1 MSEEVEIVKNE
12 VIGGIDASSYPL
24 ELSKV
29 LQIQQSFV
37 PKWEEKTE
45 LERDIEAFR
54 AKYEK
59 EGHNEETV
67 EEAKTLAKRAM
78 KVRTSTDKIHKIEK
92 SFYWEGGKLV
102 DEFRKAIRNPVEE
115 YEAELKEVTEKE
127 KREEE
132 ERLAKLQEER
142 VAILSEYVEDAEERK
157 LNEMDDEMWETYL
170 MMQKKKYEDR
180 VAEEKKAE
188 EEEKERQRLVVLH
201 NSRKEELIPY
211 WNFLEGEQKESN
223 FSELS
228 DEEFK
233 TIKKDVQA
241 LKAQDDEKKAKL
253 EKEAAELR
261 KKEAKRKERGA
272 EMNKYISHIA
282 NYDKMIEMPDDKY
295 AKALKDAKKLYE
307 EAEKKRV
314 EEEKVKEKEEAD
326 RLAQIEADK
335 KAKSAPDKE
344 KLQKLAKEIN
354 GIEFPELSSDEAKE
368 ILEDVTT
375 LLGKVTKYINEE
387 VENL

>member
-1 MSEEVEIVKNE
+1 MKTEEVKNE
-12 VIGGIDASSYPL
+12 VIGGIEVSNYPL

-45 LERDIEAFR
+45 LEKDLKNFK
-54 AKYEK
+54 AKYDK
-59 EGHNEETV
+59 DGHNEETV
-67 EEAKTLAKRAM
+67 QEAKDLAKRAQ
-78 KVRTSTDKIHKIEK
+78 KVRTSTDKIHSAEK

-102 DEFRKAIRNPVEE
+102 DAFKKAIHDPIKEH
-115 YEAELKEVTEKE
+115 EAELKKITEKE

-132 ERLAKLQEER
+132 ARLAKLQEDR

-157 LNEMDDEMWETYL
+157 LNEMDDEMWEAYL

-180 VAEEKKAE
+180 LAEEKKAE
-188 EEEKERQRLVVLH
+188 EEEKERQRLVDLY
-201 NSRKEELIPY
+201 NSRKEELIPF
-211 WNFLEGEQKESN
+211 WNYIKDDTKSADFSALPKGSFDIILNEAKE
-223 FSELS
+223 
-228 DEEFK
+228 
-233 TIKKDVQA
+233 A
-241 LKAQDDEKKAKL
+241 KAEDDKKKAEL
-253 EKEAAELR
+253 EKEAEALR
-261 KKEAKRKERGA
+261 KKEAKRRERGA
-272 EMNKYISHIA
+272 EMNKFISHIA

-295 AKALKDAKKLYE
+295 SKALKDAKKLYE
-307 EAEKKRV
+307 EAEAEKAMIEQAEAKK
-314 EEEKVKEKEEAD
+314 EEE

-354 GIEFPELSSDEAKE
+354 GIELPELSSDEAKE

>member
-1 MSEEVEIVKNE
+1 MKTEEVENK
-12 VIGGIDASSYPL
+12 VIGGIEVSNYPL
-24 ELSKV
+24 EINAV
-29 LQIQQSFV
+29 LQIQEAFV
-37 PKWEEKTE
+37 PKWVEKTE
-45 LERDIEAFR
+45 LEKDIEAFR
-54 AKYEK
+54 AMYKK

-67 EEAKTLAKRAM
+67 EEAKTLAKKAM
-78 KVRTSTDKIHKIEK
+78 KLRTSTDKIHKVEK

-102 DEFRKAIRNPVEE
+102 DEFRKAIRNPVEG
-115 YEAELKEVTEKE
+115 YEAELKEITEKE

-142 VAILSEYVEDAEERK
+142 VAILSEYVEDAGERK
-157 LNEMDDEMWETYL
+157 LNEMDDEMWEAYL

-180 VAEEKKAE
+180 VAEEKEAE
-188 EEEKERQRLVVLH
+188 KWEKEKQRLIALH
-201 NSRKEELIPY
+201 NSRKEELIPF
-211 WNFLEGEQKESN
+211 WNFLEYEKKEFD
-223 FSELS
+223 FSRLS

-233 TIKKDVQA
+233 TIKENVQA
-241 LKAQDDEKKAKL
+241 LKAEDDEKKAEL
-253 EKEAAELR
+253 EKEAEELR

-272 EMNKYISHIA
+272 EMQKYLSHIA
-282 NYDKMIEMPDDKY
+282 NYDIMIEMSDDKY

-307 EAEKKRV
+307 EAEKKKA
-314 EEEKVKEKEEAD
+314 EELAAKEKEEAD

-335 KAKSAPDKE
+335 RAKSAPDKE

-354 GIEFPELSSDEAKE
+354 GLELPELSSDEAKE

-375 LLGKVTKYINEE
+375 LLGKVTKYITEE

>member
-1 MSEEVEIVKNE
+1 MKTEAVKNE
-12 VIGGIDASSYPL
+12 VIGGIEVSNYPL
-24 ELSKV
+24 EINAV
-29 LQIQQSFV
+29 LQIQEAFV
-37 PKWEEKTE
+37 PKWAEKEE

-54 AKYEK
+54 VKYEK

-67 EEAKTLAKRAM
+67 EEAKALAKKAM
-78 KVRTSTDKIHKIEK
+78 KIRTSTDKIHKIEK

-115 YEAELKEVTEKE
+115 YEAELKEITEKE

-142 VAILSEYVEDAEERK
+142 AAILSEYVEDAEERK
-157 LNEMDDEMWETYL
+157 LNEMDDEMWEAYL

-188 EEEKERQRLVVLH
+188 EEEKERQRLITLH

-211 WNFLEGEQKESN
+211 WNFLEVEQKDLD
-223 FSELS
+223 FSGLS
-228 DEEFK
+228 DEDFK
-233 TIKKDVQA
+233 TIKENVQA
-241 LKAQDDEKKAKL
+241 LKAEDDKKKAEL
-253 EKEAAELR
+253 EKEAEALR

-282 NYDKMIEMPDDKY
+282 NYDTMIEMPDDKY

-314 EEEKVKEKEEAD
+314 EEEKAKEKEEAE

-354 GIEFPELSSDEAKE
+354 GIELPGLSSDEAKE

-375 LLGKVTKYINEE
+375 LLGKVTKYIAEE